1 MPDFDNQRGCV
12 QGKENPNSI
21 LIGYSASSELV
32 LSKHVTIYSVR
43 GTMALRCHLWRRGEQ
58 RCAKALNEGG
68 EQSSRARKLRWP
80 ALGSFLLLSRAS
92 QGWFEGDE
100 LNLRE
105 LEHVRLGP
113 SHFWTLRCAGLNS
126 SHCWAC
132 SDYGMSRDR
141 NLGSEAERKISM
153 SPFFADFSVRDA
165 VYHTSWT
172 KSSCKPTGR

>member
-113 SHFWTLRCAGLNS
+113 SHF
-126 SHCWAC
+126 
-132 SDYGMSRDR
+132 
-141 NLGSEAERKISM
+141 
-153 SPFFADFSVRDA
+153 
-165 VYHTSWT
+165 
-172 KSSCKPTGR
+172 